1 MRIPMNGRKVYL
13 TMRRWILVLVLLLFT
28 VTPAHGRT
36 APQKKARPQSP
47 APQAQTKETQ
57 NQEEPYK
64 AYVVM
69 EGSTGKIL
77 EGANTHLRWP
87 PASIT
92 KLMIALLVMEKLSA
106 NEIKLTDTITASRDA
121 SKMGGSQVF
130 IKEGETFTLEELM
143 KAMLVASANDA
154 AYAIAE
160 FIAGSKDKCVDLM
173 NEKAKALNMADTEFR
188 SVHGLPPS
196 KGEEEDL
203 TSPEDLATLARHLVK
218 HRKLLEWTSAR
229 SEPFRDSTLV
239 MINHNKL
246 LGKMSSIDGL
256 KTGFYRKCGYNIVA
270 TAKKGD
276 LRLIVVVMGS
286 PAAKVRDEMVEEKV
300 KKYLPLYEMVPIVKK
315 GETID
320 RQIVLT
326 EATQRKLKG
335 VASDGFSYPVLI
347 KKKSSIKKEI
357 NLPEKVGGE
366 IKQGQKLGELV
377 VKLDEEVIGKV
388 DIVSPTAIP
397 KAGFFSRWL
406 RKLGIS
412 L

>member
-1 MRIPMNGRKVYL
+1 
-13 TMRRWILVLVLLLFT
+13 
-28 VTPAHGRT
+28 
-36 APQKKARPQSP
+36 
-47 APQAQTKETQ
+47 
-57 NQEEPYK
+57 
-64 AYVVM
+64 
-69 EGSTGKIL
+69 
-77 EGANTHLRWP
+77 
-87 PASIT
+87 
-92 KLMIALLVMEKLSA
+92 
-106 NEIKLTDTITASRDA
+106 
-121 SKMGGSQVF
+121 
-130 IKEGETFTLEELM
+130 
-143 KAMLVASANDA
+143 MLVASANDA

-335 VASDGFSYPVLI
+335 IASDGFSYPVLI